1 MDILL
6 IEDNQTITKGLTY
19 TFSTTN
25 YNLVSASNIEEAKQ
39 ILTTKIPKL
48 ILLDVT
54 LPDGNGFDLY
64 EEKIKILNI
73 PTIFL
78 TAKDTEDDIVKGLE
92 LGAADYITKPFS
104 TRELLARINRI
115 LSSKQSTI
123 KVKNITFNFDKM
135 EVFKNDEIINLT
147 SLETKILYLLF
158 TNINKVVKREY
169 LIEYIWNLT
178 GNDINDNTITVYLK
192 RIREKLGCDIIKTIK
207 GIGYRIDEEY
217 Q

>member
-19 TFSTTN
+19 TFSNTN
-25 YNLVSASNIEEAKQ
+25 YNLVSASSIEEAKQ

-92 LGAADYITKPFS
+92 LGAVDYITKPFS

-115 LSSKQSTI
+115 LSSKRSTI

-192 RIREKLGCDIIKTIK
+192 RIREKLGIDIIKTVK
-207 GIGYRIDEEY
+207 GIGYRIDEE
-217 Q
+217 

>member
-25 YNLVSASNIEEAKQ
+25 YNLVSASSIEEAKQ

-92 LGAADYITKPFS
+92 LGAVDYITKPFS

-123 KVKNITFNFDKM
+123 KIKNITFNFDKM

-192 RIREKLGCDIIKTIK
+192 RIREKLGIDIIKTVK
-207 GIGYRIDEEY
+207 GIGYRIDEE
-217 Q
+217 

>member
-19 TFSTTN
+19 TFSNTN

-78 TAKDTEDDIVKGLE
+78 TAKDTEDDIVKGLK
-92 LGAADYITKPFS
+92 LGAVDYITKPFS

-192 RIREKLGCDIIKTIK
+192 RIREKLGIDIIKTVK
-207 GIGYRIDEEY
+207 GIGYRIDEE
-217 Q
+217 

>member
-19 TFSTTN
+19 TFSNTN

-39 ILTTKIPKL
+39 ILTTRIPKL

-92 LGAADYITKPFS
+92 LGAVDYITKPFS

-123 KVKNITFNFDKM
+123 KIKNITFNFDKM

-192 RIREKLGCDIIKTIK
+192 RIREKLGIDIIKTVK
-207 GIGYRIDEEY
+207 GIGYRIDEE
-217 Q
+217 